1 MFHIGLLTL
10 KYGVDTMKQYCLEIS
25 GRKHNCC
32 EDSLFV
38 RQFEDQNGQTIGVY
52 VIGDGLSGYDGLQA
66 SHLAV
71 KAVGEGIVQGILN
84 QSYSVASQIIHDTIA
99 AVNNGLSRLT
109 RETKTT
115 LDVVVATQASY
126 PCIAHLGDGRIYAL
140 NDNGIEQ
147 QTKDE
152 NDGSFGPS
160 NYLGVQ
166 SIYGKKIEDRINLR
180 ECSRVPKALFMTTDG
195 LRSRVSNAFLEYT
208 IHKNINNPQEILDIL
223 AQQVYVPSDLIRKLD
238 PAKIDELA
246 KMVDGLTKN
255 DTLGS
260 SDKIEKIIHMYKF
273 QKSGPLVEAIDRLL
287 PFDDVAMIY
296 IDLEDHV
303 PKQLNKLHLLLGD
316 KSTWERE
323 KSESNQ
329 LNRDRETDFQQ
340 LQRSLDKQ
348 KEQVQTLSDQNRS
361 LTEEV
366 QSYVTLNNERSEEIS
381 QLQIKIDHCD
391 GEKISFLASLARCG
405 SAITDYIGITKN
417 KKYLSRRPT
426 SASSEININSG
437 DIKSDKP
444 CDE

>member
-1 MFHIGLLTL
+1 
-10 KYGVDTMKQYCLEIS
+10 MKQYCLEIP

-52 VIGDGLSGYDGLQA
+52 VIGDGLSGFDGLQA

-180 ECSRVPKALFMTTDG
+180 ECSRMPKALFMTTDG

-223 AQQVYVPSDLIRKLD
+223 AQQVYVPSDLIRKFD
-238 PAKIDELA
+238 PAKINELA
-246 KMVDGLTKN
+246 KMVDGSAQN

-260 SDKIEKIIHMYKF
+260 SDKIETIIQTYKF
-273 QKSGPLVEAIDRLL
+273 HLSGPLVEAIDRLL

-303 PKQLNKLHLLLGD
+303 PKQLRDLHFLRQNQSSL
-316 KSTWERE
+316 E
-323 KSESNQ
+323 KINSDSNL
-329 LNRDRETDFQQ
+329 LNRDLGANVRG
-340 LQRSLDKQ
+340 LQHSLDEQ
-348 KEQVQTLSDQNRS
+348 KAQVQTLSDQNRS
-361 LTEEV
+361 LTEVV
-366 QSYVTLNNERSEEIS
+366 QRYVTLDSERSEAIS

-391 GEKISFLASLARCG
+391 GEKNRFLVSLARYG
-405 SAITDYIGITKN
+405 SVITNFMGITN
-417 KKYLSRRPT
+417 NQKYKSRRPT
-426 SASSEININSG
+426 SASSVSDINSS
-437 DIKSDKP
+437 DIKSDESPEK
-444 CDE
+444 